1 MNWDGQERRS
11 NKRYGVKKLGI
22 QYSKTR
28 LLSFLGSYSEK
39 YLVINVSEG
48 GLYFM
53 TRENLLINQKLFVK
67 LGSPHIDSSITAGI
81 EVVWSAKSS
90 EHDAFKIGARF
101 VKLSEK
107 NQKRLRKLLEEA
119 VLDKIDF
126 STSIYLR
133 EVDRL

>member
-1 MNWDGQERRS
+1 MDWDGQERRE

-28 LLSFLGSYSEK
+28 LLSFLGNFSEK
-39 YLVINVSEG
+39 YLVINISES

-53 TRENLLINQKLFVK
+53 TREDIAIDQKIFIK
-67 LGSPHIDSSITAGI
+67 LGSPNIDSQISAGV
-81 EVVWSAKSS
+81 EVVWTTKSS
-90 EHDAFKIGARF
+90 EHDAYKIGAKF